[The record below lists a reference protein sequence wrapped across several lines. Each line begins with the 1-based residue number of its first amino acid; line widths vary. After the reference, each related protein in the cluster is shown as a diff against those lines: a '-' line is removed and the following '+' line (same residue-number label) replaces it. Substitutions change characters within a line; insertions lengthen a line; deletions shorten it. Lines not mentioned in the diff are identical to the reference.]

1 MLIIIKKE
9 FLDYLQSIQFIGLL
23 CFTVILFI
31 IGAVTFSGK
40 YEQELDI
47 YTKRMIENYKDPS
60 TVKTTLYRQPSQLSF
75 ISQGVEEYNPS
86 GYVLSPKGRLMPV
99 PPGQRNFKL
108 PDIPEP
114 DWAFIIKIVF
124 SLYVVLLG
132 YSAVSGEKE
141 QGTLRQTLANP
152 VGRAKLLAAK
162 YLAIILTVM
171 APLLIGMII
180 SLLIAGISEPQIY
193 VPGIL
198 QKLLLFF
205 LLSFLYLSFF
215 ALLSLLVS
223 SLIHQTSLVLLALL
237 TIWVLF
243 AVMIPNTSGILAER
257 FSKAPSEYQIAKRLG
272 PMLQQEVMD
281 KIRKLLGKVSKGEIK
296 SEEELKLS
304 ADPVFEEAQ
313 IELTEYFKL
322 YENTMKERQRMGRN
336 ISRIS
341 PSSLFHYA
349 AQAVAGT
356 GTERENNFNEKIKAY
371 SAIYDSYILKKVGK
385 VIAGGGISF
394 MGTGGTPEGKI
405 LYVRSPSPEE
415 YKGDKSDFP
424 RFKDNLPSA
433 VQSLRQALLDMVSL
447 VLWNLI
453 LAISAFAAF
462 SRSDVR

>member
-1 MLIIIKKE
+1 MASGGDLHGAVLGQSASGGDLYPAHHRDTWPPETGTRAHEGKFATCVRPRGGAIIASRSVMPNE
-9 FLDYLQSIQFIGLL
+9 SIQ
-23 CFTVILFI
+23 
-31 IGAVTFSGK
+31 
-40 YEQELDI
+40 
-47 YTKRMIENYKDPS
+47 
-60 TVKTTLYRQPSQLSF
+60 TLGS
-75 ISQGVEEYNPS
+75 
-86 GYVLSPKGRLMPV
+86 
-99 PPGQRNFKL
+99 
-108 PDIPEP
+108 
-114 DWAFIIKIVF
+114 
-124 SLYVVLLG
+124 
-132 YSAVSGEKE
+132 
-141 QGTLRQTLANP
+141 
-152 VGRAKLLAAK
+152 AKLLAAK

-171 APLLIGMII
+171 TPLLIGMII

-193 VPGIL
+193 IPGIL

-223 SLIHQTSLVLLALL
+223 SLIHQSSLVLLALL

-281 KIRKLLGKVSKGEIK
+281 KIRKLLGKVKKGEIK

-313 IELTEYFKL
+313 NELTEYFKL

-356 GTERENNFNEKIKAY
+356 GTERENNFNEEICQKFLL
-371 SAIYDSYILKKVGK
+371 SN
-385 VIAGGGISF
+385 
-394 MGTGGTPEGKI
+394 
-405 LYVRSPSPEE
+405 
-415 YKGDKSDFP
+415 DK
-424 RFKDNLPSA
+424 
-433 VQSLRQALLDMVSL
+433 
-447 VLWNLI
+447 
-453 LAISAFAAF
+453 
-462 SRSDVR
+462 